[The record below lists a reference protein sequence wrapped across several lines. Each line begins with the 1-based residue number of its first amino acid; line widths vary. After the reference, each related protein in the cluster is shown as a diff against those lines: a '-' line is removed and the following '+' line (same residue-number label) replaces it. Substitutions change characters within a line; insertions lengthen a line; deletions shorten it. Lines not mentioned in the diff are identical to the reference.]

1 MYSHMDL
8 CSWKFRIYSS
18 YLGSCPCAGGN
29 GVQPPAFVRNNYHC
43 ESGYSGQRDPGVVFL
58 TGDPPWDGI
67 RCEGKCCD
75 KSPPW
80 FSVTL
85 PVPTSD
91 DIEVRILCG
100 HADGED
106 TPINL
111 LEIYL
116 Q

>member
-1 MYSHMDL
+1 M
-8 CSWKFRIYSS
+8 
-18 YLGSCPCAGGN
+18 
-29 GVQPPAFVRNNYHC
+29 QPPAFVGNNYHC
-43 ESGYSGQRDPGVVFL
+43 ESGYSSQRDPGVVFL
-58 TGDPPWDGI
+58 TGDLLWDGI
-67 RCEGKCCD
+67 MCEGKYYD

-91 DIEVRILCG
+91 DIEVRICG

-106 TPINL
+106 APINL